1 MLSPLLTYRQG
12 STGSPKRSFRYIC
25 LATEL
30 PLQLNPAVSAC
41 QLSLGEPKGP
51 LQKED
56 SSDDKCHFFM
66 DPSVEISGTPNPD
79 HRFLCLVLRTKTQET
94 EKAEMR
100 PLLVNKEVWQ
110 DEVYT
115 RTKRTY
121 RIPGI
126 SGIILGVRRIT
137 IGGIYFERNRQTQ
150 PEYFDVEVGVEN

>member
-41 QLSLGEPKGP
+41 QLSLGKPK
-51 LQKED
+51 D

-66 DPSVEISGTPNPD
+66 DPSVEISSTPNPD
-79 HRFLCLVLRTKTQET
+79 HRFLCLVLSTKTQET
-94 EKAEMR
+94 EKAEVR

-110 DEVYT
+110 HEGYT
-115 RTKRTY
+115 STRRTY